1 MKKARSKTGFFVL
14 GISFSAFGAEAQ
26 DARQKGLRLP
36 EGGFIGRKDSNA
48 FQLSDEELTR
58 RYAGHLRMVGR
69 VPDALSG
76 AMGNRM
82 FLACFPTREELYA
95 FYADAVR

>member
-36 EGGFIGRKDSNA
+36 EGGFIGRKG
-48 FQLSDEELTR
+48 LR
-58 RYAGHLRMVGR
+58 AG
-69 VPDALSG
+69 
-76 AMGNRM
+76 
-82 FLACFPTREELYA
+82 ELY
-95 FYADAVR
+95 DQPAVHPGLTEGQERLRHIEGVARI

>member
-36 EGGFIGRKDSNA
+36 EGGFIGCKGLAGVGVTFLLMCELNA
-48 FQLSDEELTR
+48 R
-58 RYAGHLRMVGR
+58 
-69 VPDALSG
+69 
-76 AMGNRM
+76 
-82 FLACFPTREELYA
+82 LAEGGTPKM
-95 FYADAVR
+95 DV